1 MILIKFN
8 FHVIRSVAFIK
19 DVTTAGS
26 WFQNGRIKRNITER
40 FSIKFILNNNVGG
53 KQLSRQNK
61 V

>member
-40 FSIKFILNNNVGG
+40 FSIKFILNKNTLC
-53 KQLSRQNK
+53 KQLPCQNQI
-61 V
+61 